1 LKLTVAKFY
10 RISGGSTQ
18 HKGVSPDISIPSLID
33 TATIGEDTYTSS
45 LPWSTISKTFYRP
58 VSAISQNEIGRL
70 RQSYQ
75 TGVIKERTSREY
87 VRDLGI
93 LNRIRKRK
101 TVSLSEAAFKAENE
115 ELKRIEKRWMNEDD
129 SLKEKSYYDFML
141 NRSAD
146 IMNDLIGIK
155 KSGQAG
161 SPARRMLS
169 LN

>member
-1 LKLTVAKFY
+1 
-10 RISGGSTQ
+10 
-18 HKGVSPDISIPSLID
+18 
-33 TATIGEDTYTSS
+33 
-45 LPWSTISKTFYRP
+45 
-58 VSAISQNEIGRL
+58 
-70 RQSYQ
+70 
-75 TGVIKERTSREY
+75 